1 MRYYITMETPK
12 SYRIKTK
19 ATNRYV
25 RLDAIGYVSSRLNR
39 ADARSLFKFEE
50 MHTVNI
56 EGKVFKI
63 QAKENNQFWH
73 FDGGNEVLKVVSS
86 LVQPND
92 DYVKFTFEKQ
102 TDDSYK
108 IKSFAMPRYMYD
120 GYNVSGARGIYL
132 NGDDQTD
139 DDHMRYYVTMETQ
152 DFYRIQTKA
161 TNRYVRLDSDNY
173 VSSRENIAEDRSL
186 FKLVVV

>member
-1 MRYYITMETPK
+1 
-12 SYRIKTK
+12 
-19 ATNRYV
+19 
-25 RLDAIGYVSSRLNR
+25 
-39 ADARSLFKFEE
+39 
-50 MHTVNI
+50 
-56 EGKVFKI
+56 
-63 QAKENNQFWH
+63 
-73 FDGGNEVLKVVSS
+73 
-86 LVQPND
+86 
-92 DYVKFTFEKQ
+92 
-102 TDDSYK
+102 
-108 IKSFAMPRYMYD
+108 MPRYMYD

-173 VSSRENIAEDRSL
+173 VSSRENIADDRSL